1 MVKQEEMSILTQ
13 DLFAMN
19 RRKGMDRS
27 EILTKAYI
35 PESEWEN
42 CYVSENG
49 QIYVPEDG
57 LSGFEVYQRTMQALA
72 QE

>member
-1 MVKQEEMSILTQ
+1 MHLLSLIHI
-13 DLFAMN
+13 F
-19 RRKGMDRS
+19 
-27 EILTKAYI
+27 

-42 CYVSENG
+42 CYVTENG